1 MDNLASPKEILESY
15 GEITIEKQINDDIFL
30 FNLFDKK
37 FLLIC
42 PDRNEPES
50 HPSVYLYNDEG
61 FDFPHIL
68 LREEEVNEP
77 LLKGKYRR
85 VCLYEHESV
94 VYSVILYE
102 EKIADAINRLI
113 ELLSMTP
120 VEREKEFQKEFTH
133 YWNATTRNKVAN
145 KVYLS
150 QESHFSRMSVYCS
163 KSDTRYIESGL
174 ELSDITDIE
183 KGESKWR
190 QHVENDTYYI
200 PITDTREILPPYVG
214 HPWTV
219 DTVRN
224 IIWGKQIAHISHD
237 TYLKVCNEKVS
248 TKDVIL
254 IFGMKGTHSNVT
266 FAAKLNCKNTRGGKT
281 LIEKIC
287 NEALDVEPIFT
298 ERKDYSYLCDQIGND
313 IGLRGKKVLLI
324 GGGSLG
330 SYIAVELV
338 KNGVA
343 SLTVYDKDLLS
354 DENILR
360 WAFCGFGIRGNKA
373 ILLKIQLEYFHP
385 EIRVKAMENN
395 IDAKTL
401 VEMSD
406 QVDMIVFTIGSSDSQ
421 LAFNRTLKEISC
433 HTPVIYTWLEAGG
446 NYSHIL
452 TVDYTKR
459 GCYEC
464 LYTNEKGESVNNR
477 ASRNNNDLDVSIIR
491 NGCGGTRAAYGS
503 AVLLRTTAALLGT
516 IQKMLLGELNE
527 NTLIDITPES
537 VNSSSQLIPMEA
549 CRCCGNKS
557 E

>member
-1 MDNLASPKEILESY
+1 MNFHSLRFRLIWIHSAAIAILVFCIGLARYHLISYRSQRSFDAALLSDAQFFVSRFEYGRNGFALSTEGLTTGKALAMQELEHYFIVTDLQGRVLHQDLHNRLIQNLLL
-15 GEITIEKQINDDIFL
+15 GG
-30 FNLFDKK
+30 NLNV
-37 FLLIC
+37 LLHQKDGFYNARAEDGSMYRFVSLPMHSGISSQEAIMHIG
-42 PDRNEPES
+42 RSVEPHKS
-50 HPSVYLYNDEG
+50 
-61 FDFPHIL
+61 L
-68 LREEEVNEP
+68 LREYLIFYIYSVP
-77 LLKGKYRR
+77 MILAI
-85 VCLYEHESV
+85 SV
-94 VYSVILYE
+94 VAGWFLVRHALKPFE
-102 EKIADAINRLI
+102 EITRTA
-113 ELLSMTP
+113 
-120 VEREKEFQKEFTH
+120 ERITH
-133 YWNATTRNKVAN
+133 
-145 KVYLS
+145 
-150 QESHFSRMSVYCS
+150 
-163 KSDTRYIESGL
+163 
-174 ELSDITDIE
+174 
-183 KGESKWR
+183 
-190 QHVENDTYYI
+190 EN
-200 PITDTREILPPYVG
+200 
-214 HPWTV
+214 
-219 DTVRN
+219 
-224 IIWGKQIAHISHD
+224 
-237 TYLKVCNEKVS
+237 
-248 TKDVIL
+248 
-254 IFGMKGTHSNVT
+254 
-266 FAAKLNCKNTRGGKT
+266 LNTQ
-281 LIEKIC
+281 
-287 NEALDVEPIFT
+287 IFT

-406 QVDMIVFTIGSSDSQ
+406 QVDMIVFAIGSSDSQ